1 MRTVYMAYCFL
12 REALHRFTGTE
23 REASPA
29 TTLFMTAIVA
39 GAVAEVTAPIFR
51 VLRPRRPKPPSLV
64 DCLTGVSVVRFA
76 ARSVAG
82 EHLQI
87 PFADAIIVSALLA
100 PALTLITFPV
110 RIARAFMASLARA
123 WRSLALQQ

>member
-1 MRTVYMAYCFL
+1 MGVRSRPRDRRCRQTALERTTTEVEVPMRTVYMAYCFL
-12 REALHRFTGTE
+12 REALHRFTGME

-64 DCLTGVSVVRFA
+64 DCLTGVSVVRF
-76 ARSVAG
+76 
-82 EHLQI
+82 
-87 PFADAIIVSALLA
+87 
-100 PALTLITFPV
+100 
-110 RIARAFMASLARA
+110 
-123 WRSLALQQ
+123 